1 MRTIWSRWRR
11 VTVRQAARF
20 VIPQWM
26 TKIGVSK
33 APVDRY
39 FSPRHTTKVQYR
51 PPCLRPILDPMQ
63 FCSAIAMS
71 MSAGLLRTVAHAYR
85 FDISDMS
92 SPRGPISQS

>member
-1 MRTIWSRWRR
+1 MGPL
-11 VTVRQAARF
+11 AARDSASRGPRL

-26 TKIGVSK
+26 TKRTGFGASK
-33 APVDRY
+33 APVGRY